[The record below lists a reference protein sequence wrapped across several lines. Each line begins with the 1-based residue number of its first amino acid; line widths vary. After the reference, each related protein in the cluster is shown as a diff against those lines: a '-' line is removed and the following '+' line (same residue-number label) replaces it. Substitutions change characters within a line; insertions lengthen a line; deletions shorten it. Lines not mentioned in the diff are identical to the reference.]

1 MNPIYFFDLLG
12 TLAFAFFGAYLGVKK
27 QLDIFGIFCAAF
39 LTAVGGGT
47 VRDLILSKIPAYF
60 FDWHY
65 ILMVIVGLI
74 LALVCYPVFNKIN
87 KYALIVDAIGLS
99 TFAYIGAQKAYE
111 VHMGIFGIIFLAT
124 ISAVGGGMIRDV
136 AIREIPQIFYQDF
149 YASPA
154 IILGAIFAFLSPDQ
168 TSNSVYIYCLIAF
181 TFALRLLAIYFKIG
195 LWKPY
200 TGRYLL

>member
-12 TLAFAFFGAYLGVKK
+12 TLAFAFFGAYLGIKK
-27 QLDIFGIFCAAF
+27 HLDIFGVFCAAF

-47 VRDLILSKIPAYF
+47 IRELILNRIPAYF

-65 ILMVIVGLI
+65 ILII
-74 LALVCYPVFNKIN
+74 LAGLVLALICYPVFNKIN

-111 VHMGIFGIIFLAT
+111 THMGIFGIIFLAT
-124 ISAVGGGMIRDV
+124 ISAVGGGIIRDI
-136 AIREIPQIFYQDF
+136 AIREVPQIFYSDF

-154 IILGAIFAFLSPDQ
+154 IILGAIFAFLNPNQISD
-168 TSNSVYIYCLIAF
+168 YRFIYGLIAF
-181 TFALRLLAIYFKIG
+181 AFILRILAINFKIG
-195 LWKPY
+195 LWKPWSNI
-200 TGRYLL
+200 